1 MIKSISEYLSSLKTE
16 LTGQDPAT
24 IQDAQSDATEYLSI
38 ALETANKLKPGLSES
53 EAFIEIIKNYGTPVE
68 VAAAYRVT
76 PAIPETKIP
85 TGVQKQKNPLSSFFG
100 ILGQGRAWT
109 SLLYMFLSLGTG
121 IAYFTWV
128 VTGLSLSAG
137 LAVLIIGVPFF
148 ALFVLSVRGLAWLE
162 GRIVEGL
169 LGERMPRRAR
179 FSDNPKGLWPR
190 FKAMFT
196 DRYTWFSMI
205 YMILMLPLGIT
216 YFTVTIT
223 LLSISAAL
231 IAQPV
236 AQAFGWSLINISYTS
251 LSGWNHYMLNDWLL
265 PIMFVVGI
273 TLFFGTFHLAKQAG
287 KWQAALAKSILVG
300 G

>member
-1 MIKSISEYLSSLKTE
+1 MINSINEYLAALKTE
-16 LTGQDPAT
+16 LSGQDPAT
-24 IQDAQSDATEYLSI
+24 VQDAQSDAEEYLSI
-38 ALETANKLKPGLSES
+38 ALETSKKTRPGLSET
-53 EAFIEIIKNYGTPVE
+53 EALAEIIKNYGTPAE
-68 VAAAYRVT
+68 VAAAYRIT
-76 PAIPETKIP
+76 PAVPEPPRAVPVKRR
-85 TGVQKQKNPLSSFFG
+85 NPLASFFG

-109 SLLYMFLSLGTG
+109 SMLYMFLSLGTG

-148 ALFVLSVRGLAWLE
+148 ALFVLSVRGMAWLE

-179 FSDNPKGLWPR
+179 FSDTRKGLWPR
-190 FKAMFT
+190 FKALFT

-216 YFTVTIT
+216 YFTVFVT
-223 LLSISAAL
+223 LLAVSAAFV
-231 IAQPV
+231 AQPV
-236 AQAFGWSLINISYTS
+236 AQAFGWSLINIGDAS
-251 LSGWNHYMLNDWLL
+251 LFGWNPYMLSVWLL
-265 PIMFVVGI
+265 PILFVGGI
-273 TLFFGTFHLAKQAG
+273 ILFFATFHLAKLAG
-287 KWQAALAKSILVG
+287 KWQASLAKSMLVG

>member
-1 MIKSISEYLSSLKTE
+1 MINSINDYLASLKAE
-16 LTGQDPAT
+16 LVGQDPAT
-24 IQDAQSDATEYLSI
+24 AQDAQSDAAEYLSL
-38 ALETANKLKPGLSES
+38 ALETAKKTRPALSGA
-53 EAFIEIIKNYGTPVE
+53 EALAEIIKNYGTPAE
-68 VAAAYRVT
+68 VAAAFKVAT
-76 PAIPETKIP
+76 AKIEP
-85 TGVQKQKNPLSSFFG
+85 SRAAPSKRRNPLARFFG
-100 ILGQGRAWT
+100 ILGDGRAWT

-148 ALFVLSVRGLAWLE
+148 ALFVLSVRGIAWLE

-179 FSDNPKGLWPR
+179 FSDNRKGLWPR

-205 YMILMLPLGIT
+205 YMTLLLPLGIT
-216 YFTVTIT
+216 YFTVFVT
-223 LLSISAAL
+223 LLSVSAAF

-236 AQAFGWSLINISYTS
+236 AQAFGWSLINISYS
-251 LSGWNHYMLNDWLL
+251 SISGWNYYMLSVWLL
-265 PIMFVVGI
+265 PVMFVGGI
-273 TLFFGTFHLAKQAG
+273 ALFFGTFHLAKKVG
-287 KWQAALAKSILVG
+287 KWQAALAKSMLVG